1 MSFLSDVKAFHAKFG
16 MLDYPLTDIGPRHVT
31 KRKLRERLECM
42 REELNEFELAIESQN
57 LPDLADALVDV
68 IYFAVGTAAQMNLP
82 LQALWDDVHRANMA
96 KVRGIGH
103 RGHVVDVIKPT
114 HWAAPNGA
122 AILQAY
128 GYYRHEWTTT
138 RDLSAEVAEMWCC
151 DDAPQP

>member
-16 MLDYPLTDIGPRHVT
+16 MLDYQLTDINPRHIT

-82 LQALWDDVHRANMA
+82 LQALWDDVHRANMG
-96 KVRGIGH
+96 KVPGVGP
-103 RGHVVDVIKPT
+103 RGHAVDVIKPES
-114 HWAAPNGA
+114 WVAPNGA

-128 GYYRHEWTTT
+128 GYYRSEWTTT
-138 RDLSAEVAEMWCC
+138 RRPDAEVEEAWCR
-151 DDAPQP
+151 DDAPKS